1 MLKLSLVQ
9 GPPTPEV
16 TRDQLREQIRQ
27 QVQQATA
34 EARAAAQEGVRAARE
49 AAGNAG
55 RVTVGPGEAITIQR
69 PFNPNDD
76 IPPRAK
82 DVAISFFIVAAICII
97 GFPIMRAI
105 AKRIER
111 AAPQPVQVP
120 AELQTQIQQ
129 LVQSVDAIAI
139 EVERISEGQ
148 RFTTKMLTERRS
160 DALPPA

>member
-9 GPPTPEV
+9 ATPAPEV

-49 AAGNAG
+49 AAGTG
-55 RVTVGPGEAITIQR
+55 RATVGPGQAITIQR
-69 PFNPNDD
+69 PFDPNND
-76 IPPRAK
+76 IPPRAQE
-82 DVAISFFIVAAICII
+82 VAIAFFVMAAVCIV

-105 AKRIER
+105 GKRIER
-111 AAPQPVQVP
+111 AAPAPMQVP
-120 AELQTQIQQ
+120 AELQSQMQH
-129 LVQSVDAIAI
+129 LMQSVDAIAI

-148 RFTTKMLTERRS
+148 RFTTKMLAEKRS